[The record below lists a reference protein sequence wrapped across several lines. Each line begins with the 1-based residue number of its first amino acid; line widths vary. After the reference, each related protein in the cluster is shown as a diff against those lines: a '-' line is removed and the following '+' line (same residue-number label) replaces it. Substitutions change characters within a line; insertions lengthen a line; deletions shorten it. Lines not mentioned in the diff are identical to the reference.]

1 MKIITKALVAGV
13 LVGVLAIAGVS
24 WAAGFSP
31 TLDFRLS
38 SKKSDEPIGI
48 TIDVE
53 QDRGEEELQNV
64 ELKVP
69 AAFEIPNL
77 SKFEGCAKPPAAQVP
92 CNGEVLGT
100 GLIHIM
106 VGPGCAASPQ
116 NAAAAYKAE
125 LPAKLVVVE
134 ETADDRQGG
143 TLGIWNLEITGV
155 TTIPLKVSKAGGNW
169 VIKGDI
175 PANPGTCPEFDF
187 SLTINQTS
195 SASPSGTGGGRQI
208 FVTPKVTEDTV
219 YTFGARFESAD
230 SPKVVSLSQKV
241 TITK

>member
-1 MKIITKALVAGV
+1 MKLLRHALVAS
-13 LVGVLAIAGVS
+13 VLATVLAVSGVAV
-24 WAAGFSP
+24 AANFSP
-31 TLDFRLS
+31 TMTFKLS
-38 SKKSDEPIGI
+38 SRKSAEAIAL
-48 TIDVE
+48 TLNVE
-53 QDRGEEELQNV
+53 QDRGEEELARV

-77 SKFEGCAKPPAAQVP
+77 TKFEGCTKRPAAQVP
-92 CNGEVLGT
+92 CDGEVLGE

-134 ETADDRQGG
+134 ETADDRQSGM
-143 TLGIWNLEITGV
+143 LGLWNLEITGV
-155 TTIPLKVSKAGGNW
+155 TTIPLAVSKSGGNW
-169 VIKGDI
+169 VIAGDI

-187 SLTINQTS
+187 QLEMFKTS
-195 SASPSGTGGGRQI
+195 EASATGLGGGRSI
-208 FVTPKVTEDTV
+208 FVTPDVGQDTV
-219 YTFGARFESAD
+219 YTLSAKFNSLD
-230 SPKVVSLSQKV
+230 SPKTVTLTQKV